1 MRSSNDGSSNHAKI
15 QPKFKD
21 CHFDSEKN
29 KTGLL
34 TWMMLIS
41 NLVRNMSGG
50 MGIEHFLDWYLKR
63 NLKSQAVKPAFLENE
78 ALQLPEDEMFFDVFA
93 TDPEYGQLRSGNAA
107 VSGVSN
113 ATAVSGEADSQETT
127 DQSQGFS
134 AQEQGPQPAQG
145 PRVSTE
151 LFPRK
156 YADLSP
162 ESRDLDI
169 VLYTVLVTVIT
180 GPVKNHLRVIF

>member
-63 NLKSQAVKPAFLENE
+63 NLKSLFRLKLILHHKFKLKLPKQ
-78 ALQLPEDEMFFDVFA
+78 QLLL
-93 TDPEYGQLRSGNAA
+93 T
-107 VSGVSN
+107 
-113 ATAVSGEADSQETT
+113 
-127 DQSQGFS
+127 
-134 AQEQGPQPAQG
+134 
-145 PRVSTE
+145 
-151 LFPRK
+151 
-156 YADLSP
+156 
-162 ESRDLDI
+162 
-169 VLYTVLVTVIT
+169 
-180 GPVKNHLRVIF
+180 